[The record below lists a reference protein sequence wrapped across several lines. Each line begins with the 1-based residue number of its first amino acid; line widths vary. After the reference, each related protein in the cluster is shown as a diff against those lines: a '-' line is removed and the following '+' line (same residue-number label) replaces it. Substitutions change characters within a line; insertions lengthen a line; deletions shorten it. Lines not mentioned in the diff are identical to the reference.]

1 MKIPLALQFFALGVR
16 LLTDAQAT
24 DGEAVLD
31 VDVGV
36 GLQPH
41 NAADM
46 RAFLNLSAFLTEVL
60 PLLGPDLFRG

>member
-1 MKIPLALQFFALGVR
+1 MA
-16 LLTDAQAT
+16 DAQAT
-24 DGEAVLD
+24 DGEAALD

-41 NAADM
+41 NVADM

-60 PLLGPDLFRG
+60 PLLGPSLFKG